1 MIVFKD
7 LAFCTDAEIYAM
19 SKALNEMCEAS
30 KLSLGEAAAGI
41 EYAVKIMAMDPDA
54 AAPES
59 AQTAPLPLTQRC
71 RVCGKRYSGKGEA
84 KACERRHRRPWG

>member
-1 MIVFKD
+1 MIVYND
-7 LAFCTDAEIYAM
+7 WAFCTDAEIDAM

-41 EYAVKIMAMDPDA
+41 EYAVKIMAMDPEA
-54 AAPES
+54 AAPEI
-59 AQTAPLPLTQRC
+59 AEAAPLPLARRC
-71 RVCGKRYSGKGEA
+71 RICGKRYSGKGEA